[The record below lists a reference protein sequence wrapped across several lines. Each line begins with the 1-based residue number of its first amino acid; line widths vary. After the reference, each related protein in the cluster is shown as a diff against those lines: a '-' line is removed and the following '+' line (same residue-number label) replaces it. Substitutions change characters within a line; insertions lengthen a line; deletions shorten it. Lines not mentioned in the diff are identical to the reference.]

1 MTMMVTMMKMVVDN
15 KYDYQKTLLMMLMVV
30 MRRTM
35 MVTMTM
41 SLSFSITGNGDEGD
55 GYEDEDDDDDD
66 GGGDGDGALP
76 QQPFLITSAPSASKL
91 PISIH
96 PVMAT
101 MILMIFKLVDNLLMT
116 NITLHRFVTLNGSLL
131 G

>member
-1 MTMMVTMMKMVVDN
+1 
-15 KYDYQKTLLMMLMVV
+15 
-30 MRRTM
+30 

-41 SLSFSITGNGDEGD
+41 SLSFSITGNGD
-55 GYEDEDDDDDD
+55 GYEEEDGGEDDE
-66 GGGDGDGALP
+66 GGGGDGALP

-96 PVMAT
+96 PAVMAT
-101 MILMIFKLVDNLLMT
+101 MILMIFQLVHNLLMT
-116 NITLHRFVTLNGSLL
+116 SITLHRFVSLNGSLL

>member
-1 MTMMVTMMKMVVDN
+1 
-15 KYDYQKTLLMMLMVV
+15 
-30 MRRTM
+30 

-101 MILMIFKLVDNLLMT
+101 MILMIFQLVENLLMT

>member
-1 MTMMVTMMKMVVDN
+1 
-15 KYDYQKTLLMMLMVV
+15 
-30 MRRTM
+30 M

-41 SLSFSITGNGDEGD
+41 LLSFSITGDGDEDD
-55 GYEDEDDDDDD
+55 GYEDEDGDDEGGDEDDD
-66 GGGDGDGALP
+66 GGGGDGALP

-101 MILMIFKLVDNLLMT
+101 MILMIFQLVDNLLMT

>member
-1 MTMMVTMMKMVVDN
+1 
-15 KYDYQKTLLMMLMVV
+15 
-30 MRRTM
+30 M

-41 SLSFSITGNGDEGD
+41 LLSFSITGNGDEHD
-55 GYEDEDDDDDD
+55 GYEGEDGDAEGGEDDD
-66 GGGDGDGALP
+66 GGGGGGDGALP

-101 MILMIFKLVDNLLMT
+101 MILMIFQLVDNLLMT

>member
-1 MTMMVTMMKMVVDN
+1 MV
-15 KYDYQKTLLMMLMVV
+15 
-30 MRRTM
+30 
-35 MVTMTM
+35 VTMTM
-41 SLSFSITGNGDEGD
+41 VLSFLITGDGDEGD

-101 MILMIFKLVDNLLMT
+101 MILMIFQLVVNLLMT
-116 NITLHRFVTLNGSLL
+116 NITFHRFVTLNGSLL

>member
-1 MTMMVTMMKMVVDN
+1 MV
-15 KYDYQKTLLMMLMVV
+15 
-30 MRRTM
+30 
-35 MVTMTM
+35 VTMTM
-41 SLSFSITGNGDEGD
+41 LLSFLITGNGDKDD
-55 GYEDEDDDDDD
+55 GYEGEDGDAEGGEDDDGDEDDNGGEDDDDD
-66 GGGDGDGALP
+66 GGGDGALP

-101 MILMIFKLVDNLLMT
+101 MILMIFQLVDNLLMT

>member
-1 MTMMVTMMKMVVDN
+1 
-15 KYDYQKTLLMMLMVV
+15 
-30 MRRTM
+30 

-41 SLSFSITGNGDEGD
+41 LMSFSITGDGDEDD
-55 GYEDEDDDDDD
+55 GYEDEDGDDNSGEDDD
-66 GGGDGDGALP
+66 GDGGDGALP

-101 MILMIFKLVDNLLMT
+101 MILMIFQLVDDEHNFAPVCDFKWKSSGL
-116 NITLHRFVTLNGSLL
+116 VTPQHLNSQTSKHS
-131 G
+131 

>member
-1 MTMMVTMMKMVVDN
+1 
-15 KYDYQKTLLMMLMVV
+15 
-30 MRRTM
+30 

-41 SLSFSITGNGDEGD
+41 VLSLSITGDGDEDD
-55 GYEDEDDDDDD
+55 GYEGEDGDAEGEDGDAEGGEDDD
-66 GGGDGDGALP
+66 GGGGDGALP

-101 MILMIFKLVDNLLMT
+101 MILMIFQLVDNLLMT

>member
-1 MTMMVTMMKMVVDN
+1 MVVV
-15 KYDYQKTLLMMLMVV
+15 MAML
-30 MRRTM
+30 
-35 MVTMTM
+35 
-41 SLSFSITGNGDEGD
+41 LSFSITGDGDEDD
-55 GYEDEDDDDDD
+55 GYEDEDGDAEGGEDDD
-66 GGGDGDGALP
+66 GGGGDVLP

-101 MILMIFKLVDNLLMT
+101 MILMIFQLVDNLLMT

>member
-1 MTMMVTMMKMVVDN
+1 MV
-15 KYDYQKTLLMMLMVV
+15 
-30 MRRTM
+30 
-35 MVTMTM
+35 VTMTM
-41 SLSFSITGNGDEGD
+41 LLSFSITGDGDEDD
-55 GYEDEDDDDDD
+55 GYEGEDGDAEGGEDDDD
-66 GGGDGDGALP
+66 GGGDGALP

-101 MILMIFKLVDNLLMT
+101 MILMIFQLVDNLLMT

>member
-1 MTMMVTMMKMVVDN
+1 MV
-15 KYDYQKTLLMMLMVV
+15 
-30 MRRTM
+30 
-35 MVTMTM
+35 VTMTM
-41 SLSFSITGNGDEGD
+41 VPSFSIKGDGDEDD
-55 GYEDEDDDDDD
+55 GYEGEDGDAEGGEDDD
-66 GGGDGDGALP
+66 GGGDDDALP

-101 MILMIFKLVDNLLMT
+101 MILMIFQLVDNLLMT

>member
-1 MTMMVTMMKMVVDN
+1 MLFDDGNYNNGKDTVDN
-15 KYDYQKTLLMMLMVV
+15 SHQ
-30 MRRTM
+30 
-35 MVTMTM
+35 
-41 SLSFSITGNGDEGD
+41 SLA
-55 GYEDEDDDDDD
+55 DDDD
-66 GGGDGDGALP
+66 GGDEEDDDGDNDNVAGDGDGALP

-101 MILMIFKLVDNLLMT
+101 MILMIFQLVDNLLMT
-116 NITLHRFVTLNGSLL
+116 NITLHRFVTSNGSLL